1 MRIHISEKL
10 AAQMGVRPGDDRV
23 QLSADG
29 GMYLDVTERGS
40 TRAPASRP
48 AYMPTAPQGPGKT
61 ALALAAFFVASK
73 EAADQA
79 EGLALAASRFDQV

>member
-29 GMYLDVTERGS
+29 GMFLDAHERGT
-40 TRAPASRP
+40 TRAPAPRP
-48 AYMPTAPQGPGKT
+48 AYTPPAPKGPSK
-61 ALALAAFFVASK
+61 LAASLAQFFVNSG
-73 EAADQA
+73 EAADLA
-79 EGLALAASRFDQV
+79 VGLALAASRFDQV